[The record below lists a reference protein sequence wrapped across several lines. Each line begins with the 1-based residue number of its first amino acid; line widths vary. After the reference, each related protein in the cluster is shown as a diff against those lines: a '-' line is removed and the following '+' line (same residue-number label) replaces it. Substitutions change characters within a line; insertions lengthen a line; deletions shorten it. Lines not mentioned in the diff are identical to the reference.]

1 MKNAIIYLVVFLAIQ
16 IGAGMIVNAS
26 WMLISGESASDS
38 AMGLIVTTVLSS
50 VITIAVFLMAKW
62 SEVSRHWIRKRP
74 WITMAWCAV
83 AAFGAIIPSL
93 WFQEHMP
100 ELPNIAEETFDMIM
114 KDRLGYL
121 SIGLLAPFWLRWQK
135 SWYSEEPSCGHS
147 CNGQTAHGSPSP
159 SLPFSSLLLT

>member
-26 WMLISGESASDS
+26 WMLISEKSASDS

-74 WITMAWCAV
+74 
-83 AAFGAIIPSL
+83 G
-93 WFQEHMP
+93 
-100 ELPNIAEETFDMIM
+100 
-114 KDRLGYL
+114 
-121 SIGLLAPFWLRWQK
+121 
-135 SWYSEEPSCGHS
+135 
-147 CNGQTAHGSPSP
+147 
-159 SLPFSSLLLT
+159 

>member
-26 WMLISGESASDS
+26 WMLISGKSASDS

-93 WFQEHMP
+93 WFQ
-100 ELPNIAEETFDMIM
+100 
-114 KDRLGYL
+114 
-121 SIGLLAPFWLRWQK
+121 
-135 SWYSEEPSCGHS
+135 
-147 CNGQTAHGSPSP
+147 
-159 SLPFSSLLLT
+159 